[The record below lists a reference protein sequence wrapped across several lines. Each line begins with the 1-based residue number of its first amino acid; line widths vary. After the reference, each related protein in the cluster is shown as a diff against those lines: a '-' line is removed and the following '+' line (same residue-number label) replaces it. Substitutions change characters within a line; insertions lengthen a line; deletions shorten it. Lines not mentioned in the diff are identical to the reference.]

1 MSNSSP
7 AAPIAPDTTDAT
19 DTTAAAGAPQR
30 VQVGSISVFGEI
42 TQNRIDAFDGEVA
55 AGNIIFT
62 PGKPLAYAIQQRI
75 AELDVQLSAMV
86 SDILHAPS
94 FQTLEASWRGLHQL
108 VMNTDTGAMLKL
120 RVLSA
125 TARELHDDLAGAID
139 RDQSALFKKL
149 YEEEYG
155 TFGGNPYSVLLFDH
169 EFGRRISVDGVAP
182 ELSSTEQTELAS
194 LLSGVAAAAHA
205 PVIAAADPSL
215 FDVEWTD
222 YTRLGVPRD
231 LSKIFESI
239 EMAPW
244 GDLRRSEDSRYLT
257 LVLPRVM
264 MRLPYGADSLTETGT
279 VPVPGMGFDEI
290 GSGLAHDEYLWGTA
304 VWALGQQITTAFSL
318 YGWCAAIRGVEGGGL
333 VEGLPLHTF
342 TTPSGDMVA
351 KVPTEVAITDRR
363 EKELNDLG
371 FIALCYQ
378 KGTDSA
384 CFFGGATVQKPQVY
398 TVPAASANAQAS
410 ALLPYVLAASR
421 FAHYIKQIGREKVG
435 SFQTRTGLEKYL
447 NNWIADYV
455 LLNDDAPQSAKA
467 AYPLREAR
475 IDVTEVP
482 GQVGAYNAT
491 VFLRPHFQLEELTA
505 SIRLVAQLP
514 PAPAA

>member
-1 MSNSSP
+1 M
-7 AAPIAPDTTDAT
+7 PDTMTPPASTGMSIFMGTTTPVVAALPATTTLQDAW
-19 DTTAAAGAPQR
+19 D
-30 VQVGSISVFGEI
+30 
-42 TQNRIDAFDGEVA
+42 DAFNAEIGTFD
-55 AGNIIFT
+55 ILFT
-62 PGKPLAYAIQQRI
+62 PGKTIAYALQQRI
-75 AELDVQLSAMV
+75 AELDMLISANV
-86 SDILHAPS
+86 SAVLHTPA
-94 FQTLEASWRGLHQL
+94 FQTLEASWRGLNGL
-108 VMNTDTGAMLKL
+108 VMNTDTGPMLKL

-125 TARELHDDLAGAID
+125 TASEVYDDLSGAMD

-169 EFGRRISVDGVAP
+169 AFGRPTAP
-182 ELSSTEQTELAS
+182 PAPLSASQEVELAT

-205 PVIAAADPSL
+205 PVIASADFTL
-215 FDVEWTD
+215 FDAEWQD
-222 YTRLGVPRD
+222 YRGLPAPRD
-231 LSKIFESI
+231 LSSIFESI
-239 EMAPW
+239 EMTPW
-244 GDLRRSEDSRYLT
+244 RDLRNTDDSRYLT
-257 LVLPRVM
+257 LVMPRVM
-264 MRLPYGADSLTETGT
+264 MRLPYGADSDTETGT
-279 VPVPGMGFDEI
+279 VPVKGMAFDELLT
-290 GSGLAHDEYLWGTA
+290 GLEHADYLWGNA
-304 VWALGQQITTAFSL
+304 VWALGQQITDAFSL

-333 VEGLPLHTF
+333 VQGLPLHTF
-342 TTPSGDMVA
+342 TTPAGDMTA
-351 KVPTEVAITDRR
+351 KIPTEVAITDRR

-384 CFFGGATVQKPQVY
+384 CFFGGATVQKPLVY

-435 SFQTRTGLEKYL
+435 SFQTRAELEKYL
-447 NNWIADYV
+447 NNWISGYV

-467 AYPLREAR
+467 RSPLREAR

-505 SIRLVAQLP
+505 SIRLVAQIP

>member
-1 MSNSSP
+1 M
-7 AAPIAPDTTDAT
+7 PDTI
-19 DTTAAAGAPQR
+19 TAAAAKPPIFVGTATPMLLAAPVTASQQDIR
-30 VQVGSISVFGEI
+30 EQTFSAGVTRGEI
-42 TQNRIDAFDGEVA
+42 L
-55 AGNIIFT
+55 FT
-62 PGKPLAYAIQQRI
+62 AGKPMAYALQQRI
-75 AELDVQLSAMV
+75 AELDAQLSAGV
-86 SDILHAPS
+86 TQVLHDPA
-94 FQTLEASWRGLHQL
+94 FQKLEASWRGLHQL
-108 VMNTDTGAMLKL
+108 VMNTETGAMLKL

-125 TARELHDDLAGAID
+125 TAKELHDDLSNAID
-139 RDQSALFKKL
+139 NDQSSLFKKL

-169 EFGRRISVDGVAP
+169 EFGRRIGADGVAP
-182 ELSSTEQTELAS
+182 ELSSTEEMELATK
-194 LLSGVAAAAHA
+194 LSGVAAAAHA

-215 FDVEWTD
+215 FDPQWTD
-222 YTRLGVPRD
+222 FQRLGMPRD
-231 LSKIFESI
+231 LSKIFEGI
-239 EMAPW
+239 EMQSW
-244 GDLRRSEDSRYLT
+244 RDLRDSEDSRYLT
-257 LVLPRVM
+257 LVLPRVL

-279 VPVPGMGFDEI
+279 VPVGGMDFNE
-290 GSGLAHDEYLWGTA
+290 LAQELEHKDYLWGTA

-342 TTPSGDMVA
+342 TTPAGDMVA
-351 KVPTEVAITDRR
+351 KIPTEVAITDRR

-371 FIALCYQ
+371 FIALCYE

-398 TVPAASANAQAS
+398 TVPAANANAQAS

-514 PAPAA
+514 PPATAG

>member
-1 MSNSSP
+1 MSETIP
-7 AAPIAPDTTDAT
+7 ATT
-19 DTTAAAGAPQR
+19 TTAMSVVAPAR
-30 VQVGSISVFGEI
+30 TQVGPLALFSPPTNDRI
-42 TQNRIDAFDGEVA
+42 TVLSGEVA
-55 AGNIIFT
+55 AGDITFT
-62 PGKPLAYAIQQRI
+62 PGQTLAYAIQQRI
-75 AELDVQLSAMV
+75 AELDLLLSTMV
-86 SDILHAPS
+86 SDILHAPA
-94 FQTLEASWRGLHQL
+94 FQRLEASWRGLNQL
-108 VMNTDTGAMLKL
+108 VMNTDTGEMLKL

-125 TARELHDDLAGAID
+125 TSDEVYADLSSAIA

-169 EFGRRISVDGVAP
+169 EFGRDAQEIGPSG
-182 ELSSTEQTELAS
+182 LAS
-194 LLSGVAAAAHA
+194 LLCDVAAAAHA
-205 PVIAAADPSL
+205 PVIAAADPAL
-215 FDVEWTD
+215 FDDQWKD
-222 YTRLGVPRD
+222 YTRLQAPRD

-244 GDLRRSEDSRYLT
+244 RDLRASEDSRYLT

-264 MRLPYGADSLTETGT
+264 MRLPYGHDTDTETGT
-279 VPVPGMGFDEI
+279 VPVDGMDFDEVA
-290 GSGLAHDEYLWGTA
+290 SLVNHSDYLWGTA
-304 VWALGQQITTAFSL
+304 VWALGQQITQAFSL

-342 TTPSGDMVA
+342 TAPDGDMVA
-351 KVPTEVAITDRR
+351 KIPTEVAITDRR

-371 FIALCYQ
+371 FIALCYE

-384 CFFGGATVQKPQVY
+384 CFFGGATLQKPQVY

-435 SFQTRTGLEKYL
+435 SFQTRAGLEKYL

-455 LLNDDAPQSAKA
+455 LLNDDAPQSSKA
-467 AYPLREAR
+467 RYPLREAR

-505 SIRLVAQLP
+505 SIRLVAQIPPP
-514 PAPAA
+514 PAA

>member
-1 MSNSSP
+1 MPVVAPSPSN
-7 AAPIAPDTTDAT
+7 
-19 DTTAAAGAPQR
+19 TALHTARQTVFTG
-30 VQVGSISVFGEI
+30 QVASGDIV
-42 TQNRIDAFDGEVA
+42 
-55 AGNIIFT
+55 FT
-62 PGKPLAYAIQQRI
+62 PGKPVAYALQQRI
-75 AELDVQLSAMV
+75 AELDMQISTAV
-86 SDILHAPS
+86 SSVLHDPA
-94 FQTLEASWRGLHQL
+94 FQKLEASWRGLNQL
-108 VMNTDTGAMLKL
+108 VTNTETGEMLKL

-125 TARELHDDLAGAID
+125 TADELHKDLAGAID

-169 EFGRRISVDGVAP
+169 EFGRDAREI
-182 ELSSTEQTELAS
+182 ELAT
-194 LLSGVAAAAHA
+194 LLSEVAAAAHA
-205 PVIAAADPSL
+205 PVIAAASPEL
-215 FDVEWTD
+215 FDFGWTD
-222 YTRLGVPRD
+222 FTWLPLPRD

-239 EMAPW
+239 DMAKW
-244 GDLRRSEDSRYLT
+244 RDLRDTEDSRYLT
-257 LVLPRVM
+257 LVMPRVM
-264 MRLPYGADSLTETGT
+264 MRLPYGADSATETGT
-279 VPVPGMGFDEI
+279 VPVDGMMFDEV
-290 GSGLAHDEYLWGTA
+290 STLLEHKDYLWGTA
-304 VWALGQQITTAFSL
+304 VWALGQQITQAFSL

-342 TTPSGDMVA
+342 TTPAGDMVA
-351 KVPTEVAITDRR
+351 KEPTEVAITDRR

-371 FIALCYQ
+371 FIALCYE
-378 KGTDSA
+378 KGSDSA
-384 CFFGGATVQKPQVY
+384 CFFGGATVQKPRVY

-410 ALLPYVLAASR
+410 SLLPYILAASR
-421 FAHYIKQIGREKVG
+421 FAHYIKKIAREKVG

-455 LLNDDAPQSAKA
+455 LLNDDAPQSSKA
-467 AYPLREAR
+467 RFPLREAR

-514 PAPAA
+514 PPPAA

>member
-1 MSNSSP
+1 MPGTITAP
-7 AAPIAPDTTDAT
+7 AGPTIFLGTATPVVAPAPSTSTLQTARSGAFTDGVN
-19 DTTAAAGAPQR
+19 AGD
-30 VQVGSISVFGEI
+30 IL
-42 TQNRIDAFDGEVA
+42 
-55 AGNIIFT
+55 FT
-62 PGKPLAYAIQQRI
+62 PGKPVAYALQQRI
-75 AELDVQLSAMV
+75 AELDMRISANV
-86 SDILHAPS
+86 SAVLHTPA
-94 FQTLEASWRGLHQL
+94 FQTLEASWRGLNGL

-125 TARELHDDLAGAID
+125 TRDEVYDDLSGAMD

-169 EFGRRISVDGVAP
+169 AFGRDAQEV
-182 ELSSTEQTELAS
+182 ELAT

-205 PVIAAADPSL
+205 PVIAAADFTL
-215 FDVEWTD
+215 FDHDWPD
-222 YTRLGVPRD
+222 YQTLPAPRD

-244 GDLRRSEDSRYLT
+244 RDLRETDDSRYLT
-257 LVLPRVM
+257 LVMPRVM
-264 MRLPYGADSLTETGT
+264 MRLPYGTDSDTETGT
-279 VPVPGMGFDEI
+279 VPVKGMAFDELLT
-290 GSGLAHDEYLWGTA
+290 GLEHADYLWGNA
-304 VWALGQQITTAFSL
+304 VWALGQQITDAFSL

-333 VEGLPLHTF
+333 VQGLPLHTF
-342 TTPSGDMVA
+342 TTPAGDMTA
-351 KVPTEVAITDRR
+351 KIPTEVTITDRR

-384 CFFGGATVQKPQVY
+384 CFFGGATVQKPTVY

-421 FAHYIKQIGREKVG
+421 FAHYIKHIGREKVG
-435 SFQTRTGLEKYL
+435 SFQTRAGLEKYL
-447 NNWIADYV
+447 NNWISDYV

-467 AYPLREAR
+467 RFPLREAR

-505 SIRLVAQLP
+505 SIRLVAQIP

>member
-1 MSNSSP
+1 M
-7 AAPIAPDTTDAT
+7 PDTAT
-19 DTTAAAGAPQR
+19 QPSTAATIFVGAATPLMALRPTSTALQASR
-30 VQVGSISVFGEI
+30 Q
-42 TQNRIDAFDGEVA
+42 DAFTKGVA
-55 AGNIIFT
+55 AGEIILT
-62 PGKPLAYAIQQRI
+62 PGKPVAFAIQQRI
-75 AELDVQLSAMV
+75 AELDMLLSASV
-86 SDILHAPS
+86 SEILHDAS
-94 FQTLEASWRGLHQL
+94 FQELEASWRGLNQL
-108 VMNTDTGAMLKL
+108 VMNTDTGEMLKL
-120 RVLSA
+120 RVLNASA
-125 TARELHDDLAGAID
+125 DDLHDDLSNAID

-155 TFGGNPYSVLLFDH
+155 TFGGHPYGVLLFDH
-169 EFGRRISVDGVAP
+169 EFGRNTQ
-182 ELSSTEQTELAS
+182 EMELAR
-194 LLSGVAAAAHA
+194 LLSEVAAAAHA
-205 PVIAAADPSL
+205 PVIAAADPVL
-215 FDVEWTD
+215 FDDGWAD
-222 YTRLGVPRD
+222 FQRLPMPRD

-239 EMAPW
+239 DMQAW
-244 GDLRRSEDSRYLT
+244 RDLRESEDSRYLT

-279 VPVPGMGFDEI
+279 VPVAGMAFDELAA
-290 GSGLAHDEYLWGTA
+290 GLAHEDYLWGTA

-342 TTPSGDMVA
+342 TTPAGDMVA

-435 SFQTRTGLEKYL
+435 SFQTRAGLQKYL

-467 AYPLREAR
+467 AFPLREAR

-514 PAPAA
+514 PPPAA